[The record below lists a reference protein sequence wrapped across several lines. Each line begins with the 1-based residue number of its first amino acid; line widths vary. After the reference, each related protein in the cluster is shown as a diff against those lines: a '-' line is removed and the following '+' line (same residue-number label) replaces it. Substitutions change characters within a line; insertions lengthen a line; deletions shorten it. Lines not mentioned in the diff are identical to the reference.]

1 MHHMS
6 RASIF
11 RISFLFKKY
20 LNNSCTAEELEEF
33 FDLVAKEENLLEVKG
48 LLEGLWS
55 DTTVHTNV
63 DNSANQQEALYGK
76 LLESI
81 KKDKTVYTIQKNNYR
96 ALAWAMAAA
105 VALFI
110 SIGVYFSINNKPAT
124 PLPTVARA
132 VKSKP
137 ARHAQEIRL
146 ADGSIVYLNK
156 NSHLDYPTTF
166 KGKTRE
172 VYLTGEAY
180 FDIKHDPLHPFLVH
194 AGPVTTRVL
203 GTAFNI
209 KTKGNLVQITV
220 TRGKVRVSTPKRVL
234 GVVLPDQQISYNE
247 ATHQSSRDLLNAK
260 TIVLWKET
268 DLVMDNMTLKEAAAV
283 LTDRYGVNIVLESN
297 KIENCRFVASFLN
310 TTSLDQVIK
319 VLSHLNNLNYKWDN
333 PKQLTFSGPG
343 CE

>member
-1 MHHMS
+1 MNHMS

-11 RISFLFKKY
+11 RITFLFKKY

-33 FDLVAKEENLLEVKG
+33 FDLVAKEESLSEVKG

-55 DTTVHTNV
+55 DTTLQTTV
-63 DNSANQQEALYGK
+63 DNSPDQQEALYGK

-81 KKDKTVYTIQKNNYR
+81 KKDKAVYTIQKRNYR
-96 ALAWAMAAA
+96 PLAWATAAA

-110 SIGVYFSINNKPAT
+110 SISIYFSNNSKPAT
-124 PLPTVARA
+124 PPPTVARA
-132 VKSKP
+132 VKTKP

-146 ADGSIVYLNK
+146 ADGSIVFLNK
-156 NSHLDYPTTF
+156 NSHLDYPTAF

-180 FDIKHDPLHPFLVH
+180 FDIKHDPMHPFLVH
-194 AGPVTTRVL
+194 SGQITTRVL

-209 KTKGNLVQITV
+209 KTKGDVVQVTV

-260 TIVLWKET
+260 AIVLWKET
-268 DLVMDNMTLKEAAAV
+268 DLVMDNMTLKEAATV

>member
-1 MHHMS
+1 MS

-11 RISFLFKKY
+11 RITFLFKKY

-55 DTTVHTNV
+55 DTAVHTNV
-63 DNSANQQEALYGK
+63 DNSPDQQEALYGK

-81 KKDKTVYTIQKNNYR
+81 KKDKAVYAIQKRNHR
-96 ALAWAMAAA
+96 PLAWATAAA
-105 VALFI
+105 FVIFI
-110 SIGVYFSINNKPAT
+110 SVGIYFSNNNKPGT
-124 PLPTVARA
+124 HLPAITKA
-132 VKSKP
+132 VKPKP

-146 ADGSIVYLNK
+146 ADGSTVFLNK
-156 NSHLDYPTTF
+156 NSQLDYPTRF

-194 AGPVTTRVL
+194 TGQITTRVL

-209 KTKGNLVQITV
+209 KTKGHVVQVTV

-268 DLVMDNMTLKEAAAV
+268 DLIMDNMTLKEAAAV
-283 LTDRYGVNIVLESN
+283 LTDRYGVNIVLENN

-333 PKQLTFSGPG
+333 PKQLTFSGHG